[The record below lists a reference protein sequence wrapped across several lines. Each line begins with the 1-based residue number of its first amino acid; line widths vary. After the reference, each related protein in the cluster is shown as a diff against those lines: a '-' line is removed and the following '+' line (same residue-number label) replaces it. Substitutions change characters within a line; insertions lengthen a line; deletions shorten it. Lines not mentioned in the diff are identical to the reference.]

1 MMRYFVHVIYVRNM
15 TQMWPIEFV
24 HLVIF
29 VDFTFVHVHI
39 VWFHGFMFPDIFLID
54 VKICIANLN
63 KDMMSQD
70 IQ

>member
-1 MMRYFVHVIYVRNM
+1 
-15 TQMWPIEFV
+15 MWPIEFV

-29 VDFTFVHVHI
+29 VNFTFVHVHI
-39 VWFHGFMFPDIFLID
+39 VWFHGFMFPDILLID